1 MDDDDDL
8 MRQADAALA
17 AADRPWAPPSIDDL
31 VTWGKH
37 HGLSYRQIAAR
48 DPGWALWAA
57 KTIAGLKGQLCAEA
71 LAAHLGVT
79 E

>member
-1 MDDDDDL
+1 MDNDDL
-8 MRQADAALA
+8 MRAADAALA
-17 AADRPWAPPSIDDL
+17 AADRPWSPPSIDDA

-37 HGLSYRQIAAR
+37 KGRTYRQVAAA

-71 LAAHLGVT
+71 LALHLGVN

>member
-1 MDDDDDL
+1 MDDDEL
-8 MRQADAALA
+8 MA
-17 AADRPWAPPSIDDL
+17 AADLALASAATKTWSPPSIDDV

-37 HGLSYRQIAAR
+37 KGRTYRQIAAR

-57 KTIAGLKGQLCAEA
+57 RTIAGVKGQLCAEA
-71 LAAHLGVT
+71 LALHLGVT